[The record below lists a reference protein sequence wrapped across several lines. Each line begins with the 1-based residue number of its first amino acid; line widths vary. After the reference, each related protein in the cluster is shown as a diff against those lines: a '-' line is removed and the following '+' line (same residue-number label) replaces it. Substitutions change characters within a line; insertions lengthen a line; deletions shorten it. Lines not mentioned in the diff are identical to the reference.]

1 MRATKIKT
9 PREKCYVCKLSP
21 DHNHWKYFMVDGVEV
36 PVCQKLCA
44 VRGGFIPKPE
54 YRVKRQCTARPPG
67 YQKSSKGE
75 VGYMGAIYV

>member
-1 MRATKIKT
+1 MRATRIKT

-21 DHNHWKYFMVDGVEV
+21 DGNHWKYFDVNGVEV

-54 YRVKRQCTARPPG
+54 YRVKRQYSARLPG
-67 YQKSSKGE
+67 DQKTVRNNLDFWESL
-75 VGYMGAIYV
+75 